1 MDLEIIFFTAL
12 AMLTGA
18 IGLRYMW
25 ISHRPPLFQSAKH
38 TAVDP
43 IISPR
48 LRIKVYDLGGPFIP
62 MPYHLKTRDEMV
74 TWMTEELP
82 RLTAAPP
89 K

>member
-1 MDLEIIFFTAL
+1 MSFELILFTLL
-12 AMLTGA
+12 AVLTGV
-18 IGLRYMW
+18 IGLRFIW
-25 ISHRPPLFQSAKH
+25 ISHRPPPFRSAKH

-48 LRIKVYDLGGPFIP
+48 LRIKVYDSGGPFIP
-62 MPYHLKTRDEMV
+62 MPNHLKTRDDMV
-74 TWMTEELP
+74 AWMTKELP